1 MKEKTRYKL
10 IHYTTGEE
18 IFSAVTHG
26 VGALFGIFATVYMI
40 LISAFGGSAP
50 AVVYSAIY
58 GGTLIVLYTMSTL
71 YHAITNKT
79 AKIVFRVMDH
89 TTIFLLI
96 AGTYTPIALLAL
108 KGALGWTIFGLEW
121 GIAVL
126 GIVLNSISI
135 EKFKVF
141 SMIGYIISGWAIVVA
156 AVPLFQSVPLQ
167 AVIYLLG
174 GGLFYTG
181 GLIFYRMKHLRYMH
195 SVWHIFVL
203 MGSILQ
209 FIAIA
214 VYILPEAF

>member
-1 MKEKTRYKL
+1 MKEKIRHKL
-10 IHYTTGEE
+10 ISYTTGEE
-18 IFSAVTHG
+18 IFSAITHG
-26 VGALFGIFATVYMI
+26 LGAVFGVVATVYMI
-40 LISAFGGSAP
+40 LLSAFGGSAM
-50 AVVYSAIY
+50 AVVCSAIY
-58 GGTLIVLYTMSTL
+58 GGTLIILYTMSTL

-79 AKIVFRVMDH
+79 AKLVFRVMDH

-96 AGTYTPIALLAL
+96 AGTYTPISLIALG
-108 KGALGWTIFGLEW
+108 GALGWTVFGLEW
-121 GIAVL
+121 GIAIL

-174 GGLFYTG
+174 GGIFYTG
-181 GLIFYRMKHLRYMH
+181 GLIFYRMKHMRYMH

-203 MGSILQ
+203 AGSILQ

-214 VYILPEAF
+214 AYMLPNSF